1 MGNCGLRVLEHE
13 HQEHLSVVSSGKLW
27 QEGHLVAAWLGTTAD
42 DKEDGCDSPDDKLSS
57 VSFDCHR
64 KTQMAHSFSS

>member
-1 MGNCGLRVLEHE
+1 MSNCGLGVLEHE

-42 DKEDGCDSPDDKLSS
+42 DKEDDSDSLDDILSS
-57 VSFDCHR
+57 VSFDYHQ
-64 KTQMAHSFSS
+64 KIQMAHSFSS